1 MKELRTLFTQYKK
14 LFLNILVFA
23 LLISFTQTAQ
33 AQVNDWGS
41 CVVDGIPTLKC
52 LEVVFGNILF
62 LSNAL
67 IILVLF
73 IMFVIGSFSFIT
85 SLGNP
90 EKVDKA
96 RGTFKFAV
104 IGLIL
109 YISAYLILK
118 IIDVLFLGNEGLI
131 FQFKIGN

>member
-1 MKELRTLFTQYKK
+1 MKEISAIFTQYKK
-14 LFLNILVFA
+14 IFLHILIFT
-23 LLISFTQTAQ
+23 LLITFTHTVH

-52 LEVVFGNILF
+52 LEVVFGNVLF

-67 IILVLF
+67 IILILF
-73 IMFVIGSFSFIT
+73 VMFVIGSFNFLT

-96 RGTFKFAV
+96 RGTFKFAI

-131 FQFKIGN
+131 FQFRIGN